1 MIKSILSCVNWK
13 TLFYGL
19 VCLLFPIVAYVIY
32 IGVALSLLLGL
43 IYIIKRGL
51 YVKQR
56 STTSTLHS
64 MSKNQF

>member
-43 IYIIKRGL
+43 IYIIKSL
-51 YVKQR
+51 
-56 STTSTLHS
+56 L
-64 MSKNQF
+64 